1 MNNLQ
6 WFVNNREVIKSI
18 AVNTGTTGTPS
29 YTDLCIAS
37 DIKFNTDLEV
47 KDFDVFCDAIKRSII
62 TGAKITIE
70 CDVKIDMNNE
80 GVTGLLAKV
89 HTLLTNGTVAQFNN
103 ELAQIE
109 LIEDVASNALTYKKY
124 TVPVALKFSDLG
136 GGATDEG
143 SFKLEMQVN
152 GKGTVVTNG

>member
-18 AVNTGTTGTPS
+18 GVNTGTTASPTF
-29 YTDLCIAS
+29 TDLCIAS
-37 DIKFNTDLEV
+37 DIKFNTDLEE
-47 KDFDVFCDAIKRSII
+47 KDFDVFCDALTRSIV

-70 CDVKIDMNNE
+70 CEVKIDMNNT

-89 HTLLTNGTVAQFNN
+89 HALLTNGTVAQFNN

-109 LIEDVASNALTYKKY
+109 LLENVSNNALTYKKY
-124 TVPVALKFSDLG
+124 NVPVALKFSDLG
-136 GGATDEG
+136 GAPTDEG
-143 SFKLEMQVN
+143 SFKLEMKVN
-152 GKGTVVTNG
+152 GKGTVVND